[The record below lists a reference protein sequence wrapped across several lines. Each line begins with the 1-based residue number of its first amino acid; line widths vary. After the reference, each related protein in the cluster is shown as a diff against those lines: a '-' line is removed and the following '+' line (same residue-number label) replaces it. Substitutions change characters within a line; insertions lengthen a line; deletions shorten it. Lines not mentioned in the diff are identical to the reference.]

1 MHSSS
6 NNSNNSNDN
15 NNNNDVDDD
24 DKTNKHIDFALT
36 HLIVKVF
43 VLQIARSVLCSI
55 EGALFVMLVLEKRR
69 GFLCLYLGGILI
81 VSITLPHASGERRNS
96 LCYFLS

>member
-6 NNSNNSNDN
+6 NNNNNNN
-15 NNNNDVDDD
+15 NNNNDDD
-24 DKTNKHIDFALT
+24 DKKNKHIDFALT

-55 EGALFVMLVLEKRR
+55 EGALFVMLVFEKRH
-69 GFLCLYLGGILI
+69 GFLCLYLEGILI
-81 VSITLPHASGERRNS
+81 VSIILPHASGERRNS